1 VGAPTHEIELK
12 FGVPA
17 ERLDALRRALT
28 RGTVH
33 SERLRAEYFD
43 TEGESLAAAAISLRL
58 RREGGRWVQT
68 AKVATADPARRIEDN
83 AELPAGRRVAMPALD
98 LARHAASPAGKA
110 LREALAG
117 AEPATLVR
125 RFTVDVRRSTRML
138 RHQGARIELA
148 LDQGGVVA
156 GGAEEA
162 VCELELELKTG
173 SEAALYGLAD
183 RWLAAHGLWLA
194 AESKA
199 QRGTRLARGEPV
211 AAALRARAP
220 QLDGV
225 DAPEKLVRLVFRACL
240 EQIVANAGALAA
252 GNGGDE
258 HVHQLRVGVRRLR
271 SALRELGALVTGV
284 DPAWEAALRAAFGE
298 LGAHRDQAI
307 VLPRWAD
314 EIAAAGAPPI
324 APAGAAPKARTP
336 QAIVREV
343 PFQRALLGL
352 AAFCS
357 GPLPPADSA
366 GGDGGDSGGDPR
378 RLLAARLERL
388 HRRIGRDAKK
398 FATLSSEDQHRVRK
412 RLKRLRYLSEFAAPL
427 FGRKAVKHYL
437 DAMGDAQDALG
448 TLNDE
453 RIAEAAYREQALR
466 QPQAWFG
473 AGWLAGRQPASIETC
488 ARALRRV
495 GRAARFWSRRLG

>member
-1 VGAPTHEIELK
+1 MESPSHEIELK

-17 ERLDALRRALT
+17 ERLDALKRALA
-28 RGTVH
+28 RGTVG
-33 SERLRAEYFD
+33 SERLLAEYFD

-68 AKVATADPARRIEDN
+68 AKVSTEDPARRVEDN
-83 AELPAGRRVAMPALD
+83 AALPAGRRVAMPALD
-98 LARHAASPAGKA
+98 LSRHADSPAGKA
-110 LREALAG
+110 LHEALAG

-125 RFTVDVRRSTRML
+125 RFTVEVRRSTRTL

-148 LDQGGVVA
+148 LDQGRIVA
-156 GGAEEA
+156 SGAEEA

-173 SEAALYGLAD
+173 SEAALYALAD

-199 QRGTRLARGEPV
+199 ERGTRLARGEPV

-220 QLDGV
+220 QLGGV
-225 DAPEKLVRLVFRACL
+225 DAPAELARRVFRTCL
-240 EQIVANAGALAA
+240 GQIVANAGALAS
-252 GNGGDE
+252 GNGSDE
-258 HVHQLRVGVRRLR
+258 HIHQLRVGVRRLR
-271 SALRELGALVTGV
+271 SALRELGALVAGV
-284 DPAWEAALRAAFGE
+284 DPAWEAALREAFGE

-314 EIAAAGAPPI
+314 EIAAAGAPPV
-324 APAGAAPKARTP
+324 APAGAAPEVRAPRT
-336 QAIVREV
+336 IVREV

-352 AAFCS
+352 TAFCS
-357 GPLPPADSA
+357 GPLLPADGA
-366 GGDGGDSGGDPR
+366 GGDGGDPR
-378 RLLAARLERL
+378 RLLADRLERL
-388 HRRIGRDAKK
+388 HRRIARDAKK
-398 FATLSSEDQHRVRK
+398 FATLSGDDQHRVRK

-427 FGRKAVKHYL
+427 FGRKAVKRYL

-453 RIAEAAYREQALR
+453 RIAEAAYRAQAAG
-466 QPQAWFG
+466 QPEAWFG

-488 ARALRRV
+488 ARALQRV